1 MIERYKNGSLT
12 WVDVLSPS
20 SEEVRELFD
29 EFNLSPELVGDLTG
43 PVPRSEAVE
52 SGNVIKMTMDFPI
65 VKRTDIDHP
74 HELKFLIGKK
84 FLITVR
90 YEDMEAIH
98 HFQKEFEVVSTLKK
112 PGKTAVGAHLFFG
125 LMNELYKSQAAKL
138 DYLETRMN
146 NIEEEVFKA
155 HEKEMVNEI
164 ASIGRK
170 LISFRQNLSAHDDVY
185 REAKAHFER
194 IFGTKVLKQLVELHG
209 QYFFLTRRV
218 NGLFETFIELRNTN
232 MAILSTKQNEV
243 MKILT
248 IMAFVTF
255 PLSLFAAMFGM
266 NTQTL
271 PLTGYPG
278 DFWIIIGIMTCA
290 TIGFFV
296 FFKYKHWI

>member
-1 MIERYKNGSLT
+1 M
-12 WVDVLSPS
+12 
-20 SEEVRELFD
+20 
-29 EFNLSPELVGDLTG
+29 
-43 PVPRSEAVE
+43 
-52 SGNVIKMTMDFPI
+52 
-65 VKRTDIDHP
+65 H
-74 HELKFLIGKK
+74 
-84 FLITVR
+84 
-90 YEDMEAIH
+90 
-98 HFQKEFEVVSTLKK
+98 
-112 PGKTAVGAHLFFG
+112 
-125 LMNELYKSQAAKL
+125 
-138 DYLETRMN
+138 
-146 NIEEEVFKA
+146 
-155 HEKEMVNEI
+155 
-164 ASIGRK
+164 
-170 LISFRQNLSAHDDVY
+170 QNLSAHDDVY